1 MIDYYEYSIPE
12 LVKLL
17 GARFNDYRL
26 RSNMTQKEV
35 SEQSGITITTIH
47 KFENGTSGNVSLGT
61 FRDFC
66 ITFTMMVSIMRNSVV
81 CRSLITSRL
90 MILPLCSI
98 ITATPPARSLWP

>member
-17 GARFNDYRL
+17 GARFNYRL

-47 KFENGTSGNVSLGT
+47 KFENGSSGNVSLGT
-61 FRDFC
+61 FLLLLKAIGQIDA
-66 ITFTMMVSIMRNSVV
+66 
-81 CRSLITSRL
+81 LDEL
-90 MILPLCSI
+90 MPDLPPSAYLVKEEKKVQRIRHKKS
-98 ITATPPARSLWP
+98 